1 MIHRFLQAW
10 VLALGMMM
18 PLTVLAQDV
27 TVTSGEHGNF
37 TRIAL
42 DFGQVIDWQMGRTS
56 DGYALRVA
64 GQKPNY
70 DLSAVYRLIGKD
82 RIAALWVDPANG
94 DLHLGIGCG
103 CFAMPFAFRPSI
115 VVIDIKN
122 GKPPKGSAFE
132 VDLPGAS
139 TKLAGVP
146 PDPEP
151 SGRPA
156 YDWVGARQ
164 TETGAKAPA
173 LPDAPAAP
181 LPVGAGLESL
191 RKALLEEMS
200 RGAAAGLIDLSLPR
214 NPTEGMVVGSP
225 NTRFALGDAP
235 NYATHLGETASE
247 PTSATGSACLPDTAL
262 DITKWALSDQPI
274 ADQMAEP
281 MTGMVGEFDRPDP
294 EVVSKAVK
302 FALYLGFGAEA
313 RALIGAFP
321 VETDDVPVW
330 TSLGLILDDRPD
342 PAGAFLSMAGCD
354 TAAALWAALSIGN
367 LPHEPSV
374 NTKAVV
380 RAFSAL
386 PPHLRLLV
394 GPRLADKLLAIHDDL
409 AARSIRDA
417 VTRLPGQK
425 PADVTLLEAKLDVAQ
440 GDLSAAEARLAPLAA
455 QSGPASED
463 ALAAL
468 VATTARH
475 LKPIAPE
482 QVDALAAVAQERRDG
497 PDAAQF
503 DAAVTLG
510 RAAAGQFD
518 EGFKGLS
525 AHPELTE
532 TLWSLLSVLGTD
544 DDVAA
549 WAVLPVGEGPPPGA
563 ASAAARIA
571 ERLLGLGFTDQAA
584 LWLAIVPV
592 PDPDLAA
599 RLALAQNDGAAVVKA
614 VAGMADPA
622 LQDLKAKGLTLTGN
636 HRAAADV
643 YRALGKDVGY
653 WASMSLAKDWSTLAN
668 GGPAPWANAAQSLL
682 EVPSPPPAKSG
693 QAVPGPLAEARAIVA
708 TADTTQAA
716 IMALLAAVPMPT
728 APTQ

>member
-1 MIHRFLQAW
+1 MMQRIVQAW
-10 VLALGMMM
+10 LLALGMVM
-18 PLTVLAQDV
+18 PLPLLAQDV
-27 TVTSGEHGNF
+27 TVTSGEHDTF

-42 DFGQVIDWQMGRTS
+42 DFGEVIDWQMGRTP

-64 GQKPNY
+64 GQKPTY
-70 DLSAVYRLIGKD
+70 DLSAVYKPIGKD
-82 RIAALWVDPANG
+82 RIAALWVDPVNG

-132 VDLPGAS
+132 LDLPGAS
-139 TKLAGVP
+139 SKRAEAP

-156 YDWVGARQ
+156 YDWVGARL

-173 LPDAPAAP
+173 PPDAPAAP
-181 LPVGAGLESL
+181 LPVAAGLEPL

-214 NPTEGMVVGSP
+214 SPTEGMVVGTP
-225 NTRFALGDAP
+225 NTRFTLGDAP

-247 PTSATGSACLPDTAL
+247 PKSATGSVCLPDTAL
-262 DITKWALSDQPI
+262 DITHWALSDQPI
-274 ADQMAEP
+274 AEQMAVP

-321 VETDDVPVW
+321 IETDEVPVW
-330 TSLGLILDDRPD
+330 TSLGLVLDDRPD
-342 PAGAFLSMAGCD
+342 PASAFASMAGCD
-354 TAAALWAALSIGN
+354 TAAALWAALSIED
-367 LPHEPSV
+367 LPHEPAV
-374 NTKAVV
+374 NTRAVV

-394 GPRLADKLLAIHDDL
+394 GPRLADQLLAIHDDL
-409 AARSIRDA
+409 AARAIRGA
-417 VTRLPGQK
+417 VTRLPGPK
-425 PADVTLLEAKLDVAQ
+425 PAEVALLEAKLDVAQ

-455 QSGPASED
+455 QSGPASAE

-468 VATTARH
+468 VATTARN

-497 PDAAQF
+497 PDTAQF
-503 DAAVTLG
+503 DVAVTLG

-518 EGFKGLS
+518 EGFQGLT

-532 TLWSLLSVLGTD
+532 TLWALLSVLGTD

-549 WAVLPVGEGPPPGA
+549 WAVLPVGEGPAP
-563 ASAAARIA
+563 AAAAAATRIS
-571 ERLLGLGFTDQAA
+571 ERLLGLGFTDHAA
-584 LWLAIVPV
+584 LWLALVPA
-592 PDPDLAA
+592 PDPQQAA

-622 LQDLKAKGLTLTGN
+622 LLDLKAKGLSLTGN

-643 YRALGKDVGY
+643 YHALGKDDGY
-653 WASMSLAKDWSTLAN
+653 WASMALAKDWSTLAS

-682 EVPSPPPAKSG
+682 SVPSPPPSKSG
-693 QAVPGPLAEARAIVA
+693 QVAPGPLAEARAILA
-708 TADTTQAA
+708 TTDKTQAA
-716 IMALLAAVPMPT
+716 IVALLAAVPMP
-728 APTQ
+728 ASPSQ